1 MSADRF
7 SFELKNGSLSRC
19 RYCLLL
25 NCKMKISSKH
35 IYIIFTFDDRDR
47 EKDFEFISSIKQMG
61 KSGTNLNKY

>member
-1 MSADRF
+1 M
-7 SFELKNGSLSRC
+7 N
-19 RYCLLL
+19 
-25 NCKMKISSKH
+25 ISSKH